1 MAEADLLRV
10 LGLPIGLGLIGFI
23 EPCSIGSTL
32 IFVKTLERKSA
43 ASKLAQVGVF
53 MTVRALSMGALG
65 LLAVAVGSAFLGFQ
79 KAAWIIFGAAYVL
92 IGILYLTG
100 KSELML
106 RSFGPGLSRLASI
119 NGAAALGA
127 VFAFNIPACAAPF
140 ILALVGMAIAG
151 GAGGAALATG
161 FVSLALFGLTLSLPI
176 MAVALF
182 ARARAV
188 LDWLAGFSRRMPFW
202 SGIVF
207 IVLGLWSIWFGLNVS
222 IVPQSNLA

>member
-1 MAEADLLRV
+1 MAEVDLLRV
-10 LGLPIGLGLIGFI
+10 LGLPVALGLVGFV

-32 IFVKTLERKSA
+32 IFIRTLEGKNAS
-43 ASKLAQVGVF
+43 SKLAQVGVF
-53 MTVRALSMGALG
+53 MSVRALAMGALG
-65 LLAVAVGSAFLGFQ
+65 LVAVAAGTAFLGFQ
-79 KAAWIIFGAAYVL
+79 KAAWIIFGMAYAL

-100 KSELML
+100 KSGFLL
-106 RSFGPGLSRLASI
+106 HSLGPSLSRLASV

-161 FVSLALFGLTLSLPI
+161 FVSLALFGLALSLPI
-176 MAVALF
+176 MVVALF
-182 ARARAV
+182 PRARAA
-188 LDWLAGFSRRMPFW
+188 LDWLAGLSRRMPFW
-202 SGIVF
+202 SGIAF

-222 IVPQSNLA
+222 IVPHA

>member
-32 IFVKTLERKSA
+32 IFVKTLEGKNAS
-43 ASKLAQVGVF
+43 SKLAQVGVF

-65 LLAVAVGSAFLGFQ
+65 LVAVAAGTAFLGFQ
-79 KAAWIIFGAAYVL
+79 KAAWIIFGMAYAL

-100 KSELML
+100 RAGFLL
-106 RSFGPGLSRLASI
+106 RSFGPGLSRLASV

-127 VFAFNIPACAAPF
+127 IFAFNIPACAAPF

-151 GAGGAALATG
+151 GTGGAALATG
-161 FVSLALFGLTLSLPI
+161 FVSLALFGLALSLPI
-176 MAVALF
+176 MVVVLF
-182 ARARAV
+182 PRARAA
-188 LDWLAGFSRRMPFW
+188 LDWLAGLSRRMPFW
-202 SGIVF
+202 SGIAF
-207 IVLGLWSIWFGLNVS
+207 IFLGLWSIWFGLNVS
-222 IVPQSNLA
+222 IVPRT